1 MKRKT
6 SRISRHHRAHRRLPV
21 VVYSPR
27 IVWFGFLNTLSRL
40 AKIGIALA
48 ILAGIGWCVREG
60 WTHAFQQNP
69 DFRLQAIDLNP
80 NPVLDEAGL
89 AEASSLD
96 LTASI
101 FEIDTRSIEQR
112 LRSLPGVIHA
122 TAERSLP
129 GTLRVRITPR
139 KPRAWISSQ
148 APPTRLPGQL
158 LLDETLVAYPCPER
172 QWDLARH
179 LPAIHLSSPPELQP
193 NGTSKPLRSPELRHC
208 LRLLDAA
215 SAFDPEAPGWI
226 QSLRQANEWSLEM
239 TTRDGISATFSL
251 SDHPRQLENLRAA
264 LAHARRSGYEIA
276 TINLIPRENIPITTR
291 NAEDAPRAIPVE
303 EPTPAPRVAEQRRE
317 ADLRSLLGRD

>member
-6 SRISRHHRAHRRLPV
+6 SRISRRHSAHRRLPV

-27 IVWFGFLNTLSRL
+27 IAWFGFLKTLASL
-40 AKIGIALA
+40 AKITAALA
-48 ILAGIGWCVREG
+48 ILAGIAWCVREG

-69 DFRLQAIDLNP
+69 EFRLKAIDLNP
-80 NPVLDEAGL
+80 NPILDEAGL
-89 AEASSLD
+89 AEVSALN

-101 FEIDTRSIEQR
+101 FEIDARTIEQR

-139 KPRAWISSQ
+139 QPRAWIS
-148 APPTRLPGQL
+148 AHRPTTRLPGQL
-158 LLDETLVAYPCPER
+158 LLDDTLVAYPCPER

-179 LPAIHLSSPPELQP
+179 LPAIYLSTPPELEA
-193 NGTSKPLRSPELRHC
+193 NGSSKPLRSPELRHC

-215 SAFDPEAPGWI
+215 STFDPEAPRWI
-226 QSLRQANEWSLEM
+226 DSLRQANEWSLEM
-239 TTRDGISATFSL
+239 ITRDGMSATFSL